1 MPGNRHLRFLIQ
13 LFYIVLGVAG
23 AWLFLTVLLP
33 WVLPF
38 LLALGL
44 SWLLEKPVSLL
55 ERRFHAKRWL
65 ASASCT
71 LLLVLLLCGGLGLI
85 LWRVGYEI
93 ALLLGRL
100 PTLLAGLPSA
110 GHALE
115 DWAYRFIVALPIQFQ
130 DFFTQ
135 ALTGLIGQGLSIPNR
150 FYDALASLVTG
161 VAAALPNIGLFL
173 FTTALATYFSSA
185 SRPRLMAFLRR
196 QIPERW
202 QGRADEARGIL
213 KGAFGNWLKAQGIL
227 MLITFGELTA
237 GLLLLRVDLALL
249 LAALVALVDALP
261 IFGTGTILIPW
272 AAVTLLSGDWKLAIG
287 LAALYGVVSFVR
299 SLLEPKLVGDRIG
312 LHPLAALFAMYL
324 GFSAFGVWGMI
335 LSPLAAIFLKQLHDS
350 GLIRLWR

>member
-1 MPGNRHLRFLIQ
+1 MPADKHLRFL
-13 LFYIVLGVAG
+13 LNLLYLALGVVG
-23 AWLFLTVLLP
+23 GWVFLTVFLP
-33 WVLPF
+33 WFLPF

-44 SWLLEKPVSLL
+44 SWLLERPVMGLTQT
-55 ERRFHAKRWL
+55 FHTKRWL
-65 ASASCT
+65 ASAICT
-71 LLLVLLLCGGLGLI
+71 FGLVLLLCGGLGLL

-115 DWAYRFIVALPIQFQ
+115 DWAYRFIVALPVQFQ
-130 DFFTQ
+130 EFFKQ
-135 ALTGLIGQGLSIPNR
+135 VLTGLIGQGLAIPNQ
-150 FYDALASLVTG
+150 FYDWLAGLVANA
-161 VAAALPNIGLFL
+161 AAALPNAGLFL
-173 FTTALATYFSSA
+173 FTTALASYFSSA

-196 QIPERW
+196 QVPARW
-202 QGRADEARGIL
+202 HGRMDETRRIL

-249 LAALVALVDALP
+249 LAALVSLVDALP

-272 AAVTLLSGDWKLAIG
+272 AIFTLLGGDWKLA
-287 LAALYGVVSFVR
+287 AALLLLYGVVSFVR

-312 LHPLAALFAMYL
+312 LHPLAALFAMYI

-335 LSPLAAIFLKQLHDS
+335 LSPLVAIFLKQLHDS
-350 GLIRLWR
+350 GMIKLWR